1 MTADADAD
9 RFARI
14 DAIRAD
20 EVDTKLFDRVLVNEA
35 LNQLHPSHR
44 EVIRKAYYLGWTTGQ
59 IAADLNVTEPLVK
72 SQLHYALHTLRLS
85 LIDPTL
91 RSRIMFAR
99 SSSDGPDSHS
109 SSSPTPWDESVGD
122 DHMNR
127 SVTCLRNHYGG
138 KNIRM
143 TEMTERAGNG

>member
-14 DAIRAD
+14 DGFRAD
-20 EVDTKLFDRVLVNEA
+20 EVDTKLFDRILVNEA

-44 EVIRKAYYLGWTTGQ
+44 EVIRKAYYLGCTTGQ

-99 SSSDGPDSHS
+99 SSSDGA
-109 SSSPTPWDESVGD
+109 
-122 DHMNR
+122 R
-127 SVTCLRNHYGG
+127 
-138 KNIRM
+138 
-143 TEMTERAGNG
+143 